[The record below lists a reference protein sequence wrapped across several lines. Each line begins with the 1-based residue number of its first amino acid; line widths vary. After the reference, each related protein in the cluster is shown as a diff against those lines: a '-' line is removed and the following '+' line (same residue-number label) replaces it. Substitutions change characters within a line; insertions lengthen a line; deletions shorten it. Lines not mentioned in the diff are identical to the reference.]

1 MTLQTFSIIVDIL
14 SSIAVLAAITFGL
27 IQIRQ
32 FRQQRRDVAA
42 IELVR
47 SVQDSEFTNAFRLVH
62 SLPENV
68 SAVDFKAKGSE
79 YVDAALTL
87 GMKYEAIGL
96 LVYKGVVPIST
107 AEELIGGVGITLWK
121 RLHLWVESIRKDQSQ
136 ALFLEWFQWFVDRLE
151 DRKRGDQEPAHI
163 RYKEWSE

>member
-1 MTLQTFSIIVDIL
+1 MTLQTFSIIVNIL

-107 AEELIGGVGITLWK
+107 AEELIGGVAITLWK
-121 RLHLWVESIRKDQSQ
+121 RLHPWVESIRKDQSQ